1 MTPDP
6 ATAERKPDPATA
18 ERKPDTGPLTLTP
31 IPPADER
38 PARRAGWWRWAA
50 ALAVAALAVAALFI
64 LTRPPDPMQDQ
75 RPVEVVKG
83 FAAAV
88 EAKDATAML
97 SFVEPTVF
105 RREIGPEVRA
115 YLEYVEQISFAD
127 ARYELLDND
136 GDRAHVRWTATMSY
150 SLRDLGSGQRAVD
163 TTFELNKIEGAWYL
177 HSVRLPE
184 R

>member
-1 MTPDP
+1 MMIDQV
-6 ATAERKPDPATA
+6 TAERKS
-18 ERKPDTGPLTLTP
+18 DTGPLTL
-31 IPPADER
+31 PPPPLPDAR
-38 PARRAGWWRWAA
+38 PVQQVAWRRWAGIG
-50 ALAVAALAVAALFI
+50 AVIVLGIIGVLFF
-64 LTRPPDPMQDQ
+64 TRAPDPMLDQ
-75 RPVEVVKG
+75 RPIDVVKG

-97 SFVEPTVF
+97 SYVEPTVF

-127 ARYELLDND
+127 AQYQLLDND
-136 GDRAHVRWTATMSY
+136 GDRAHVRWTGMMSY
-150 SLRDLGSGQRAVD
+150 TLRDLGSGQRAVD
-163 TTFELNKIEGAWYL
+163 TTFELNKIEGSWYL